1 MLSLS
6 KLTAVSALTAAV
18 AASAASAVAFNCHG
32 INYNIRAGPDWAD
45 ASTKCKPAEQI
56 ATELATL
63 KQFTDRIRLY
73 SLTDCDQATA
83 VVPAAISAGLQIEL
97 GLWVDSYPENYAAEK
112 AAFET
117 LLATGVVTSDNIA
130 GIHVGSEAIYRG
142 DVDFDTA
149 VSYLE
154 EIRTL
159 CKADANAADIPLT
172 ITDVGNT
179 YRAYPDLVDAV
190 DFVSANLFPFWDS
203 VEIDSA
209 GSYFLGTYER
219 LVNIAAEY
227 EGNKT
232 VVIGETGWPYNGTD
246 ASGSA
251 TSTANAAQ
259 YFSDFYQLAN
269 EHGIEYYYFSSF
281 DESWKAEQY
290 GDDSVEPYFG
300 LWTADGVLHAEI
312 AALTLDDESVD
323 DTSDLLETSTSG
335 SGLEESVEV
344 DAGSLSVDETVT
356 IDTSSVEAS
365 SASVDV
371 DISEATVGVEE
382 SLDVDV
388 DADSEDDD
396 VDEDFASAA
405 EDDSALAA
413 EDATEATATDES
425 DAATATA
432 SAAAETVVS
441 TKGKDC
447 PM

>member
-6 KLTAVSALTAAV
+6 KLIAVSALTAAT
-18 AASAASAVAFNCHG
+18 AASTAFAVAFKCHG
-32 INYNIRAGPDWAD
+32 INYNIRSGPDWAD

-73 SLTDCDQATA
+73 SLTDCDQSTA
-83 VVPAAISAGLQIEL
+83 VVPAAINAGLQIEL

-159 CKADANAADIPLT
+159 CKADTNAADIPLT

-203 VEIDSA
+203 VKIDSA

-219 LVNIAAEY
+219 LVSIAAEY

-246 ASGSA
+246 ASGGVTSA
-251 TSTANAAQ
+251 ANAAQ

-312 AALTLDDESVD
+312 AALTLDDEAVD
-323 DTSDLLETSTSG
+323 ETADLLEASTSG
-335 SGLEESVEV
+335 SVLEESIEE

-356 IDTSSVEAS
+356 IDTSSLEVS

-371 DISEATVGVEE
+371 DISEATAGVEE
-382 SLDVDV
+382 SLGVDV
-388 DADSEDDD
+388 DANSEEDDGDDD
-396 VDEDFASAA
+396 VEEGSASAA
-405 EDDSALAA
+405 
-413 EDATEATATDES
+413 DATEATAVEDATTTTS
-425 DAATATA
+425 AAT
-432 SAAAETVVS
+432 ETVVS